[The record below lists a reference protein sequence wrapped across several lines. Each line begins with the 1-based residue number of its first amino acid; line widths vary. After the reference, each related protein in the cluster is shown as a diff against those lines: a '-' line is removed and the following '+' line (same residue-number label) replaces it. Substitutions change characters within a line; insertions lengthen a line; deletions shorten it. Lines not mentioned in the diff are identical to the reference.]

1 MNDLVTI
8 YDLFKTFGDGHSMV
22 NEFKLLNSLDD
33 LQDIEINHRG
43 LYIALEDANISRDEG
58 SPVYDVMF
66 NVIIVD
72 KVPLDDSIALMNSNQ
87 ENLFVM
93 GQLQDYFKKN
103 LDGEQSFQ
111 EVNMRGFSADD
122 YNITS
127 AISSATF
134 IVGRNPYIRE
144 IDL

>member
-8 YDLFKTFGDGHSMV
+8 YDLFKTFGEGHSMV

-33 LQDIEINHRG
+33 LETIEVDHRG

-66 NVIIVD
+66 NVVIVD
-72 KVPLDDSIALMNSNQ
+72 KIPSDDPIALMNSNQ

-93 GQLQDYFKKN
+93 GQLQDYFQQN

-127 AISSATF
+127 AISGATF
-134 IVGRNPYIRE
+134 IVGRNPYLRD
-144 IDL
+144 IDV

>member
-8 YDLFKTFGDGHSMV
+8 YDLFKTFGEGHSMV

-33 LQDIEINHRG
+33 LETIEVDHRG

-66 NVIIVD
+66 NVVIVD
-72 KVPLDDSIALMNSNQ
+72 KIPSDDPIALMNSNQ

-93 GQLQDYFKKN
+93 GQLQDYFQQN

-127 AISSATF
+127 AISGATF
-134 IVGRNPYIRE
+134 IVGRNPYVR
-144 IDL
+144 DNDV

>member
-8 YDLFKTFGDGHSMV
+8 YDLFKTFGEGHSMV

-33 LQDIEINHRG
+33 LETIEVDHRG

-66 NVIIVD
+66 NVVIVD
-72 KVPLDDSIALMNSNQ
+72 KIPSDDPIALMNSNQ

-93 GQLQDYFKKN
+93 GQLQDYFQQN

-127 AISSATF
+127 AISGATF
-134 IVGRNPYIRE
+134 IVGRNPYVGDIHV
-144 IDL
+144 